1 MYARHHGGPGDTIL
15 TRARSAATPST
26 AGTPASRQRADES
39 SDAYVK
45 GRIHEAAH
53 ASNDPY
59 VKRRTHAG
67 APDDRHRRGTRTERP
82 DASRPR
88 VVSVLS
94 QKRGTEKTTLSCTLA
109 ALATRAGTATAILD
123 LDPQASAAKWHDLRR
138 ANGEEDPPVF
148 VAPNSRMQA
157 LVDALGQ
164 DGAEL
169 IVTDTAPHSG
179 ADAVTVARLSDH
191 ILIPLQPSFPDL
203 AAITRT
209 IDIAEVA
216 RTPATI
222 VLNLALVNHPS
233 TGDARTAGAPAAPV
247 VLHRRV
253 AHVNSFN
260 LGCCAAEHEP
270 AGKAAGE
277 LLALFGWLRGSG
289 IIPVASKG
297 QAA

>member
-1 MYARHHGGPGDTIL
+1 MTDVH
-15 TRARSAATPST
+15 T
-26 AGTPASRQRADES
+26 A
-39 SDAYVK
+39 
-45 GRIHEAAH
+45 
-53 ASNDPY
+53 
-59 VKRRTHAG
+59 
-67 APDDRHRRGTRTERP
+67 TRTRPP
-82 DASRPR
+82 DAPRTR

-94 QKRGTEKTTLSCTLA
+94 QKGGTGKTTLSCALA
-109 ALATRAGTATAILD
+109 ARASRAGTATAVLD
-123 LDPQASAAKWHDLRR
+123 SQASAAKWHDLRR

-148 VAPNSRMQA
+148 ATPSSRTAA
-157 LVDALGQ
+157 LVDALGR

-169 IVTDTAPHSG
+169 IVTNTPPHSG

-209 IDIAEVA
+209 IEIAEVA
-216 RTPATI
+216 KTPATI

-233 TGDARTAGAPAAPV
+233 TDDARTVIAATAVPVAPV

-260 LGCCAAEHEP
+260 AGRCAAEYQP
-270 AGKAAGE
+270 AGKAANE
-277 LLALFGWLRGSG
+277 LRTLFGWLQNAS
-289 IIPVASKG
+289 IIPTARKG

>member
-1 MYARHHGGPGDTIL
+1 M
-15 TRARSAATPST
+15 
-26 AGTPASRQRADES
+26 
-39 SDAYVK
+39 
-45 GRIHEAAH
+45 
-53 ASNDPY
+53 
-59 VKRRTHAG
+59 
-67 APDDRHRRGTRTERP
+67 
-82 DASRPR
+82 
-88 VVSVLS
+88 VSVQS
-94 QKRGTEKTTLSCTLA
+94 QKGGTGKTTLSCALA
-109 ALATRAGTATAILD
+109 ALVSRAGRATAVLD
-123 LDPQASAAKWHDLRR
+123 LDPQASAARWHDLRR
-138 ANGEEDPPVF
+138 ANGENDPPVF
-148 VAPNSRMQA
+148 ATPSSRMQA

-169 IVTDTAPHSG
+169 IVTDPAPHSG

-216 RTPATI
+216 KTPATI

-233 TGDARTAGAPAAPV
+233 TDDARAVIESTAAVAAPV

-260 LGCCAAEHEP
+260 VGRCAAEYEP
-270 AGKAAGE
+270 AGKAANE
-277 LLALFGWLRGSG
+277 LRTVFGWLQGAG
-289 IIPVASKG
+289 IIPTARKG

>member
-1 MYARHHGGPGDTIL
+1 MTDIHNLAR
-15 TRARSAATPST
+15 TRAQD
-26 AGTPASRQRADES
+26 AG
-39 SDAYVK
+39 
-45 GRIHEAAH
+45 
-53 ASNDPY
+53 
-59 VKRRTHAG
+59 
-67 APDDRHRRGTRTERP
+67 
-82 DASRPR
+82 RPR
-88 VVSVLS
+88 VISVLS
-94 QKRGTEKTTLSCTLA
+94 QKGGTGKTTLSCALA
-109 ALATRAGTATAILD
+109 ALAFRAGTATAILD

-138 ANGEEDPPVF
+138 ANGDEDPPVF
-148 VAPNSRMQA
+148 ATPSSRMEA

-179 ADAVTVARLSDH
+179 VDAVTVARLSDH

-216 RTPATI
+216 KTPATI

-233 TGDARTAGAPAAPV
+233 TSDARSVIENAAAAATPV

-260 LGCCAAEHEP
+260 VGRCAAEYEP
-270 AGKAAGE
+270 AGKAANE
-277 LLALFGWLRGSG
+277 LRALFGWLQGAG
-289 IIPVASKG
+289 IIPTATRG